1 MIRTGKSNRKT
12 TRILILQLTE
22 RSSQISKT
30 CCSSRLVSSAT
41 GLRKKNRLK
50 LLTNSV
56 WEKKTTTLV
65 SCSFPNL
72 SDIINISNRFMFLN
86 YLYQLL
92 NTKFLVFFTLLTV
105 ILGIPEFSSIVLD
118 LQHFPMLPLR
128 YYPTQK
134 GAKSLF
140 CTFGPCYVSGCLRY
154 ITLS

>member
-1 MIRTGKSNRKT
+1 MDR
-12 TRILILQLTE
+12 Q
-22 RSSQISKT
+22 
-30 CCSSRLVSSAT
+30 
-41 GLRKKNRLK
+41 
-50 LLTNSV
+50 
-56 WEKKTTTLV
+56 
-65 SCSFPNL
+65 
-72 SDIINISNRFMFLN
+72 RFKEFLN
-86 YLYQLL
+86 FFVDPMNY